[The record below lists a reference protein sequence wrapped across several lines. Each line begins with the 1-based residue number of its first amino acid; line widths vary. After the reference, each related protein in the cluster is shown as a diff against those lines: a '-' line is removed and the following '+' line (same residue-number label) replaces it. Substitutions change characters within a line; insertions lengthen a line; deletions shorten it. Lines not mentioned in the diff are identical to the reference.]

1 MAVTWTIPSMD
12 RAIKLDDKADV
23 VTTIHWRANDTD
35 SDGNS
40 GSSYGSVGVTLGSQ
54 SFIAYADIKEADAI
68 QWAKDALGTDEV
80 KNIEDSIANQI
91 SLVKNPTTASGVS
104 W

>member
-1 MAVTWTIPSMD
+1 MAVTWKINSMD
-12 RAIKLDDKADV
+12 RDISQNGKSDV
-23 VTTIHWRANDTD
+23 VTTIHWRASETD
-35 SDGNS
+35 SDGNT

-54 SFIAYADIKEADAI
+54 SFIAYADITEANAI
-68 QWAKDALGTDEV
+68 QWAKDALGADEV

-91 SLVKNPTTASGVS
+91 SLMKNPITASGVS

>member
-1 MAVTWTIPSMD
+1 MAVTWTISSMD

-23 VTTIHWRANDTD
+23 VTTIHWRASETD

-54 SFIAYADIKEADAI
+54 SFIAYADIKESDAI
-68 QWAKDALGTDEV
+68 QWAKDALGSDQVTA
-80 KNIEDSIANQI
+80 IETSIANQI
-91 SLVKNPTTASGVS
+91 TEMKTPTVASGVS